1 MQKIGLVVL
10 ATMVLM
16 GCSRSLT
23 ISDLNDKELAQITQ
37 MRQQVLETR
46 PSGKAFMWSTETL
59 SGVMTVVKTTEQNNG
74 FCRYLSE
81 TLNSEKRPLSINSLW
96 CRRDQ
101 GGWVLQD

>member
-1 MQKIGLVVL
+1 MRKIYLVAL
-10 ATMVLM
+10 ATTMLT
-16 GCSRSLT
+16 GCSGTLT
-23 ISDLNDKELAQITQ
+23 ASDLNDKELAQITQ

-81 TLNSEKRPLSINSLW
+81 TLNSKKQPLSINSLW